1 MELPLTRLHE
11 SVAELLQ
18 KLGYVQNVRVFK
30 AGGASFKSLHLEPTP
45 KLTDIRRISKPG
57 RRVYKGYT
65 ELNPVLGGIGVA
77 IISSPKGL
85 LTDRAARKFKV
96 GGEVLMEVW

>member
-1 MELPLTRLHE
+1 
-11 SVAELLQ
+11 
-18 KLGYVQNVRVFK
+18 LGYVQNVRVFK
-30 AGGASFKSLHLEPTP
+30 AGGESFKRLHLEPTP

-57 RRVYKGYT
+57 RRIYKGYA

-85 LTDRAARKFKV
+85 VTDRAARKFKI